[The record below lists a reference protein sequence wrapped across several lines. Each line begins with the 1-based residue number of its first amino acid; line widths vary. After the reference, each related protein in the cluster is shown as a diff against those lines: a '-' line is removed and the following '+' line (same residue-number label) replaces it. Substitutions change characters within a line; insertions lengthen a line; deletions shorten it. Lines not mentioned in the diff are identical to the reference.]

1 MIGPTAGRTLPS
13 RARPDARAADDVPSA
28 RRGDI
33 RTLVRGGALNT
44 VGIVAN
50 ALLSFGFGVVIAR
63 ALGADG
69 AGAFFVTLA
78 AFAILQSVAQMGAD
92 TGAMRTIARY
102 LALERRRDVRTV
114 VRVGLLPALLLGSA
128 LAVVLYWMAP
138 TLAETIVPDR
148 PDEATTYLRIL
159 APVLPIAAGSAILLG
174 ATRGLGVMLPYVV
187 IDRTGRSGLRLAL
200 ALLVAALGLGGAAFL
215 VAWIVPVAIGFVAA
229 AVWLL
234 ALVSRAERAAP
245 FEAHAAAS
253 GAVAREFWSFSVYR
267 GVAALF
273 RVGLLWAGLL
283 LVGALGSAAEAGAY
297 SAATR
302 IVTAG
307 AFALEA
313 VLVVMGPQ
321 ISALLALDQRERT
334 GLVFQTATAWLTA
347 LSFPFYIT
355 VALFAPLAL
364 QIFGEDF
371 TMATTAL
378 VILSLAM
385 LLDMATGPVTTVLLM
400 AGRSSW
406 FLLNVIATLAVN
418 VVANILL
425 IPPFGVTGAAVAW
438 AVSIVVQN
446 ALPLAQVWLSLGLHP
461 FSRSLAVAALGPAL
475 CYGALG
481 LVMVLLLEPT
491 APVLVAFL
499 AVATL
504 LYAAFG
510 VRFRDPLK
518 LADLLGSFRRSE

>member
-1 MIGPTAGRTLPS
+1 MIGPTAGRSPS
-13 RARPDARAADDVPSA
+13 ARARPDARGADDVAST

-33 RTLVRGGALNT
+33 RTLVRGGVLNA

-50 ALLSFGFGVVIAR
+50 ALMSFGFGVVIAR

-69 AGAFFVTLA
+69 AGAFFVSLA
-78 AFAILQSVAQMGAD
+78 AFAILQSVSQMGAD
-92 TGAMRTIARY
+92 TGAIRTIARY
-102 LALERRRDVRTV
+102 LALERRRDVRPV
-114 VRVGLLPALLLGSA
+114 VRVGLLPVLVFGSA
-128 LAVVLYWMAP
+128 LAVVLYWTAP
-138 TLAETIVPDR
+138 ALAETLIPDR
-148 PDEATTYLRIL
+148 RDEATTYLRIL
-159 APVLPIAAGSAILLG
+159 APVLPIAAGSAVLLA
-174 ATRGLGVMLPYVV
+174 ATRGLGVMLPFVV
-187 IDRTGRSGLRLAL
+187 IDRAGRSGLRLAL
-200 ALLVAALGLGGAAFL
+200 ALLVAALGLGGAAFM

-234 ALVSRAERAAP
+234 ALVSRAERPAP
-245 FEAHAAAS
+245 SDVHVAAS
-253 GAVAREFWSFSVYR
+253 GAIAREFWSFSAYR

-302 IVTAG
+302 IVLAG
-307 AFALEA
+307 TFALDA

-321 ISALLALDQRERT
+321 ISALLALDERERT
-334 GLVFQTATAWLTA
+334 GVLFQTATAWLTA

-355 VALFAPLAL
+355 IALFAPLAL

-371 TMATTAL
+371 TMAATAL

-385 LLDMATGPVTTVLLM
+385 LLDMASGPVTTVLLM

-406 FLLNVIATLAVN
+406 FLLNIMVTLAVN

-446 ALPLAQVWLSLGLHP
+446 ALPLVQVWLFLGLHP

-481 LVMVLLLEPT
+481 LVTVPLLEPT
-491 APVLVAFL
+491 VPVLMAF
-499 AVATL
+499 VATAAL
-504 LYAAFG
+504 LYGAFC

-518 LADLLGSFRRSE
+518 LADLLGSLRRSE

>member
-1 MIGPTAGRTLPS
+1 MIGPTAGRSPS
-13 RARPDARAADDVPSA
+13 ATARPDAHGTHEAPSG

-33 RTLVRGGALNT
+33 RTLVRGGALNA

-50 ALLSFGFGVVIAR
+50 ALMSFGFGVVIAR
-63 ALGADG
+63 ALGAGG

-78 AFAILQSVAQMGAD
+78 AFAILQSVSQMGAD

-102 LALERRRDVRTV
+102 LALERRRDVPTV
-114 VRVGLLPALLLGSA
+114 VRVGLLPVLLFGSA
-128 LAVVLYWMAP
+128 PAAVLYWMAP
-138 TLAETIVPDR
+138 TLAQTIVPDR

-159 APVLPIAAGSAILLG
+159 APVLPIAAGSAIMLG

-187 IDRTGRSGLRLAL
+187 IDKAGRSSLRLAL
-200 ALLVAALGLGGAAFL
+200 ALLAAALGLGGTAFL
-215 VAWIVPVAIGFVAA
+215 VAWIVPVAIGFIAA
-229 AVWLL
+229 AVWML

-245 FEAHAAAS
+245 SEAHVAAS
-253 GAVAREFWSFSVYR
+253 GAIAREFWSFSAYR

-273 RVGLLWAGLL
+273 RVGLLYAGLL
-283 LVGALGSAAEAGAY
+283 LVGALGSAAEAGGY

-302 IVTAG
+302 IVAAG
-307 AFALEA
+307 AFALDA
-313 VLVVMGPQ
+313 VLVVLGPQ
-321 ISALLALDQRERT
+321 ISALLALDERERT
-334 GLVFQTATAWLTA
+334 GLLFQTATAWLTA
-347 LSFPFYIT
+347 LSFPFFIT

-371 TMATTAL
+371 TVATTAL

-385 LLDMATGPVTTVLLM
+385 LIDMATGPVTTVLLM
-400 AGRSSW
+400 AGRSAW
-406 FLLNVIATLAVN
+406 FLLNVIVTLTVN
-418 VVANILL
+418 VVANLVL

-446 ALPLAQVWLSLGLHP
+446 ALPLMQVWLSLGLHP

-481 LVMVLLLEPT
+481 LVTVPLLEPT
-491 APVLVAFL
+491 APVLVAFV

-504 LYAAFG
+504 LYAAFC
-510 VRFRDPLK
+510 VHFRGQLK
-518 LADLLGSFRRSE
+518 LADLLGSLRRSA